1 MLRLKEGCSS
11 YFRIFIPTKKDILP
25 IEKLLSYFDR
35 YLPLND
41 QEREELSNRCR
52 ERRVKRRQ
60 FILQEGDACR
70 HYNFVVEGCFKM
82 YGVDA
87 KGGEHNLQFAAEE
100 DWITDIGSFHSGKP
114 SWLYI
119 EAMEPSSV
127 IQIEKNDLLFLYENH
142 SKFDRNFRVVIED
155 KFVEL

>member
-1 MLRLKEGCSS
+1 
-11 YFRIFIPTKKDILP
+11 
-25 IEKLLSYFDR
+25 
-35 YLPLND
+35 
-41 QEREELSNRCR
+41 
-52 ERRVKRRQ
+52 
-60 FILQEGDACR
+60 
-70 HYNFVVEGCFKM
+70 M

-114 SWLYI
+114 SRLYI